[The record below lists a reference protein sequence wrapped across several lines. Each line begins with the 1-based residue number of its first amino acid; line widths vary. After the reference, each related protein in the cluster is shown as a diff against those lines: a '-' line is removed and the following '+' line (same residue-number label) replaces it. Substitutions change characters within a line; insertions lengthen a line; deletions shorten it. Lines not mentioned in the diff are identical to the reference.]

1 MTPTDVAS
9 IGALPVKILISH
21 MVGHFLFLPNNI
33 FPCYAYN
40 IANFFSP
47 QVPGL
52 LNLRPET
59 MKLLE
64 DKVREMLQEIGAG
77 KSFLNGTHH
86 WEGST
91 DQH

>member
-40 IANFFSP
+40 IATP
-47 QVPGL
+47 APPKVPGL

-59 MKLLE
+59 VKLLE
-64 DKVREMLQEIGAG
+64 DKVRKMLQETGAG
-77 KSFLNGTHH
+77 KSFLDGAP
-86 WEGST
+86 ST
-91 DQH
+91 WKY